1 MATRSLNI
9 AANTWTNIQSLV
21 AIVGKNCVVS
31 ADKAF
36 EIAHSVA
43 APAGAG
49 TAVAAK
55 ASIQVIQTTLHTT
68 GNVWVRSVTA
78 QKINI
83 ESAGAPQVLFSNA

>member
-1 MATRSLNI
+1 MATRSINVV
-9 AANTWTNIQSLV
+9 ANTWTNIQTLV
-21 AIVGKNCVVS
+21 AAVGKSCVVGGER
-31 ADKAF
+31 AF

-55 ASIQVIQTTLHTT
+55 AGIQVIQTTSHTT

-83 ESAGAPQVLFSNA
+83 ESAGAMQVLFSNA

>member
-9 AANTWTNIQSLV
+9 AANTWTNIQALV

-36 EIAHSVA
+36 EIAHSVS

-49 TAVAAK
+49 TAVAK
-55 ASIQVIQTTLHTT
+55 DEGINVIQTTLHTT
-68 GNVWVRSVTA
+68 GNVWVRATVAAKVTLH
-78 QKINI
+78 N
-83 ESAGAPQVLFSNA
+83 AGASKTLFSNA